1 MRSGTDPLAALGATR
16 QLRPLGATLVW
27 MKRAAAIGAAI
38 VLAALTVW
46 SYGSGGLVRVL
57 VDLTLSG
64 EDALAALRAYVL
76 SWGALA
82 PAVYVLAVTV
92 EVLIAPI
99 PGALLYAPG
108 GAIFGGFVGG
118 TLSLIGN
125 VLGAAIAAWLGH
137 TLGERWLEQRLGDRF
152 HLLRG
157 RLARRGLWVIFLLR
171 VNPFTS
177 SDVVSY
183 AAGAIGVPVR
193 NVTLGTL
200 AGMAPVCYLQAYLAE
215 GLFEILPGSGLVLLT
230 FGVAYVVVLA
240 WVLLRN

>member
-1 MRSGTDPLAALGATR
+1 MKRPVAVIAAVLLAVALAA
-16 QLRPLGATLVW
+16 
-27 MKRAAAIGAAI
+27 
-38 VLAALTVW
+38 W

-57 VDLTLSG
+57 VELTLSG
-64 EDALAALRAYVL
+64 DDALDALRAYVL
-76 SWGALA
+76 GWGALA

-108 GAIFGGFVGG
+108 GAIFGGLVGG

-125 VLGAAIAAWLGH
+125 VLGAAIAGWIGH
-137 TLGERWLEQRLGDRF
+137 ALGERWVEQRLGERLHVMRD
-152 HLLRG
+152 

-193 NVTLGTL
+193 KVALGTL
-200 AGMAPVCYLQAYLAE
+200 AGMAPLCYLQAYLAE
-215 GLFEILPGSGLVLLT
+215 GLFEILPGSGLVLLA
-230 FGVAYVVVLA
+230 FGAAYVVVLG
-240 WVLLRN
+240 WVLLKK